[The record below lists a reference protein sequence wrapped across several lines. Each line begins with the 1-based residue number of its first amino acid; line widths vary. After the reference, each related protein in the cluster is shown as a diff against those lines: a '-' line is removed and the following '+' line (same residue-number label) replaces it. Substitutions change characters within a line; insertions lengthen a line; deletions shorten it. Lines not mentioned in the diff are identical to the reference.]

1 MDRELREIILGGLGA
16 SWVVGGIQACGHFQ
30 AGLGCGGADKLQGFL
45 ITVQRLGFPV
55 SADLAEQAMLDGI
68 PFGGAGWIV
77 RDGDAQSQAIAQLPL
92 KF

>member
-68 PFGGAGWIV
+68 PFGSAGWV
-77 RDGDAQSQAIAQLPL
+77 VGDGDAQSQAIAQLPL